1 MIAFVRNPI
10 NSNLY
15 VLGCD
20 RASVHITVNWLNVS
34 KNVGWSMFCILGVVW
49 KKRPLTHVLQGSNRR
64 TELLEE
70 EGVVIL
76 STTKVNDF
84 DDVHEGHNDVLWLD
98 VQVEDAS
105 GMEVVQT
112 LKDLHNIGYHVIL

>member
-1 MIAFVRNPI
+1 
-10 NSNLY
+10 
-15 VLGCD
+15 
-20 RASVHITVNWLNVS
+20 
-34 KNVGWSMFCILGVVW
+34 MFYILGTVW
-49 KKRPLTHVLQGSNRR
+49 KNRPLTHVLQGSNRR

-76 STTKVNDF
+76 STAKVNDF
-84 DDVHEGHNDVLWLD
+84 DNVHEGDNDVLWLD

-105 GMEVVQT
+105 GVEVVQT